1 MKSSHVAGKCRG
13 LLQELLHRVIDQ
25 ATPPAIGH
33 RTDQAIRRVR
43 EYLQH
48 HVADAQGLEQLSAVA
63 QVSKSNL
70 VRQFHR
76 AVGLPP
82 HAYHLQLRIAR
93 AARLIAH
100 GSSLSRAAYEAGFA
114 DQSHLSRRFKA
125 AYGVTPLRYAR
136 AVRHP
141 TSAVGVGNQWGQ
153 GSGAR
158 GFNNG
163 GQDPG
168 WRVG

>member
-1 MKSSHVAGKCRG
+1 MR
-13 LLQELLHRVIDQ
+13 D
-25 ATPPAIGH
+25 
-33 RTDQAIRRVR
+33 
-43 EYLQH
+43 YLQH

-63 QVSKSNL
+63 QVSKSYL
-70 VRQFHR
+70 VREFHR

-82 HAYHLQLRIAR
+82 HAY
-93 AARLIAH
+93 
-100 GSSLSRAAYEAGFA
+100 
-114 DQSHLSRRFKA
+114 RRFKA
-125 AYGVTPLRYAR
+125 AYGVTPLRYVR

-141 TSAVGVGNQWGQ
+141 TRAVGVGNQRGQ